1 MSRVYGSQGGQNCG
15 QQYQQ
20 GNTTGPSADEVDWWF

>member
-1 MSRVYGSQGGQNCG
+1 MSRAYGNQGGQGGQSCG

-20 GNTTGPSADEVDWWF
+20 GNTAGPSADEVD